1 MRKYLPSIDKGGR
14 GKWSDLIFASAFVFI
29 SEEEPV
35 VSDRR
40 EEEDE
45 EDETAEKEADRS
57 ASAEAAEPTDDEI
70 YEVRVGIVPTF
81 SDVFS
86 LPRWGK
92 KIIWKKNFVM
102 PATKIWQFF
111 FFIMT
116 NRLVFEHLFQKEKS
130 ALIIWSVHLRKT
142 VQHLLLIFLYLKN
155 FFYKKFKIGEY
166 QNTT

>member
-1 MRKYLPSIDKGGR
+1 M
-14 GKWSDLIFASAFVFI
+14 FI

-92 KIIWKKNFVM
+92 KSYEKKLCYACNEDL
-102 PATKIWQFF
+102 TIF

-130 ALIIWSVHLRKT
+130 ALII
-142 VQHLLLIFLYLKN
+142 
-155 FFYKKFKIGEY
+155 
-166 QNTT
+166 

>member
-57 ASAEAAEPTDDEI
+57 ASAAAAEPTDDEI

-92 KIIWKKNFVM
+92 KIIWKK
-102 PATKIWQFF
+102 T
-111 FFIMT
+111 
-116 NRLVFEHLFQKEKS
+116 
-130 ALIIWSVHLRKT
+130 
-142 VQHLLLIFLYLKN
+142 LLCLQRRSDN
-155 FFYKKFKIGEY
+155 FFLLWQTDWFLSICFKKK
-166 QNTT
+166 NLL